1 MKRIGLGQ
9 TIGILANVGVIA
21 GILFLAF
28 ELRQNN
34 DYMQAQ
40 DRFNR
45 LSAIFSILDN
55 QMDSEIADLVEK
67 DRNGGQFTVAEE
79 FKLQSFY
86 LKILRN
92 LEWAYEATPTDR
104 RWVNGA
110 CRSYEA
116 NPALRR
122 AWDGGGEGEVFLA
135 RDVFDP
141 KFVEFFEANIA
152 SCY

>member
-1 MKRIGLGQ
+1 MKKIDVGQ
-9 TIGILANVGVIA
+9 TIGIIANVGVIA

-55 QMDSEIADLVEK
+55 QMDSNISELVEK
-67 DRNGGQFTVAEE
+67 DRTGQEFSVAEE
-79 FKLQSFY
+79 FRLQSFY

-92 LEWAYEATPTDR
+92 LEWAFEVTPDDR
-104 RWVNGA
+104 GWVNGI
-110 CRSYEA
+110 CRSYAA

-122 AWDGGGEGEVFLA
+122 AWNGGSDGEVFLA
-135 RDVFDP
+135 KDVFNPD
-141 KFVEFFEANIA
+141 FVEFFERNVA